1 MKRYILLTF
10 LLCGVISTIY
20 AQSGTSDRGTKIGV
34 ALETGLPIGDADEVY
49 TVGLGGSAKVE
60 IPVTDPFAVTVTAG
74 YMSMMVKDELEATLG
89 EKRREFIPIKAGAK
103 YYFGRTF
110 FGEGELG
117 ASIPT
122 EENDDTAFAYAPG
135 IGVTLP
141 VAEKTAIDVGVRYE
155 GWTKDVGSID
165 QIGLRAVVKF

>member
-1 MKRYILLTF
+1 MKRLILFTL

-20 AQSGTSDRGTKIGV
+20 AQSATPASGTKIGV
-34 ALETGLPIGDADEVY
+34 ALETGLPVGDADEVY
-49 TVGLGGSAKVE
+49 SVGLGGSAKVE
-60 IPVTDPFAVTVTAG
+60 IPVTDPFALTITAG
-74 YMSMMVKDELEATLG
+74 YMRLLVKDELEPTLG
-89 EKRREFIPIKAGAK
+89 DKREFIPIKAGAK

-122 EENDDTAFAYAPG
+122 KSDDDTAFAYAPG

-141 VAEKTAIDVGVRYE
+141 VADKTAIDVGVRYE
-155 GWTKDVGSID
+155 GWTKDAGNID
-165 QIGLRAVVKF
+165 QVGLRAVIKF

>member
-1 MKRYILLTF
+1 MKRLTLLSI
-10 LLCGVISTIY
+10 LLCGVVSFSF
-20 AQSGTSDRGTKIGV
+20 AQSTGSSFRPKIGV
-34 ALETGLPIGDADEVY
+34 ALETGLPVGDADEVY
-49 TVGLGGSAKVE
+49 SVGLGGSAKLEVPLSE
-60 IPVTDPFAVTVTAG
+60 PFALTVSAG
-74 YMSMMVKDELEATLG
+74 YMALQVKDELEPTLG
-89 EKRREFIPIKAGAK
+89 DQREFIPIKAGAK

-122 EENDDTAFAYAPG
+122 EDEDETAFAYAPG

-141 VAEKTAIDVGVRYE
+141 VAEKTAIDIGVRYE
-155 GWTKDVGSID
+155 AWSKDAGDID